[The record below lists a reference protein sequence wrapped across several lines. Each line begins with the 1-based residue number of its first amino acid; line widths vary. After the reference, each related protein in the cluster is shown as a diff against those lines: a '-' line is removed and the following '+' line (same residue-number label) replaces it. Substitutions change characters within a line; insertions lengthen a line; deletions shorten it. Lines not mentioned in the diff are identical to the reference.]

1 MSNFTKGTQNARL
14 LLRNNSY
21 RFQLAVQLCLL
32 FLIRESWSF
41 IARGISQEGV
51 ELYFFTSI
59 MDCYQKD
66 MWRPAS
72 QIISCELVITIDHGL
87 FSKEVWCRCQ
97 CLRTLTLSM
106 WRLRR
111 SLVDV
116 TAEWMGRA
124 VESLMDKAAAYL
136 LDVAAAIA
144 GVAATTSLVVWR
156 RQRRSLVWQQRRG
169 WGDYVPDR
177 WFGGGSFDAGVA
189 TAEWMR
195 RRRSCRWCGG
205 GGARSSAK
213 LPWSTL
219 LLANWWT
226 GPNSTKLFS
235 SFFVFDILLGCR
247 AESVTL
253 NPNR

>member
-1 MSNFTKGTQNARL
+1 
-14 LLRNNSY
+14 
-21 RFQLAVQLCLL
+21 VQLCLL

-41 IARGISQEGV
+41 IARGISQERV

-87 FSKEVWCRCQ
+87 FSKDVWCRCQ

-124 VESLMDKAAAYL
+124 MESPLDKAAVYL
-136 LDVAAAIA
+136 LDVAAAMSLVAGVAEAAAIA
-144 GVAATTSLVVWR
+144 GVAAGEGMRRLRPRSLVWR
-156 RQRRSLVWQQRRG
+156 RQRRSLVWWRRSG
-169 WGDYVPDR
+169 WGGGVPV
-177 WFGGGSFDAGVA
+177 AGVA
-189 TAEWMR
+189 AAAL
-195 RRRSCRWCGG
+195 
-205 GGARSSAK
+205 AR
-213 LPWSTL
+213 LP
-219 LLANWWT
+219 
-226 GPNSTKLFS
+226 
-235 SFFVFDILLGCR
+235 SFLGQ
-247 AESVTL
+247 L
-253 NPNR
+253 Y